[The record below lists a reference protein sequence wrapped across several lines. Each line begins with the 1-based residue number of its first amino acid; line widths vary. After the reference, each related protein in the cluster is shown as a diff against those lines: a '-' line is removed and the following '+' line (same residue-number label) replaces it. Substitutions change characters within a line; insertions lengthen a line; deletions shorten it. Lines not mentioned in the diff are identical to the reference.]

1 MFYGDVYRYGGV
13 PLDKTITFSR
23 TMDYKQLLKRVEIS
37 DSATL
42 LFDQDGFILCVS
54 EVFLKVTGYRWDEIK
69 HKSFADLITTPSL
82 SDLHKDYL
90 NVEGHSKVKWLD
102 AKGASYQS
110 TISIERGM
118 DEDGHFIYILKL
130 VDITSSS
137 HYSLFQRFAHAMIT
151 DINFGVLVIDS
162 QYKLVE
168 ISDKACEVL
177 GVNRQE
183 ALNQPADQVF
193 SWMPE
198 EQRIIQKTLL
208 DGVSLKNHA
217 FSWTNNKQRYELIVD
232 TNVLRDEQSKIVGA
246 YVIFKDVTNTRSL
259 EQQIQ
264 RHDRLA
270 MIGQIAAGTAHEIR
284 NPLTSIKGF
293 LQVLRQTLKERG
305 LTKETDFTEIMLTE
319 IDRINSLVSEFLL
332 LSKPRDI
339 QIQLVDLASVWKE
352 LLPIIETEA
361 TLHNVIIEN
370 DIGHQVPM
378 VIADREL
385 LKQVFLNICKNGIE
399 AMPDGGILR
408 ISCHNIIK
416 QRKISID
423 IHDVGPGIPPYV
435 IDKIFDPFFTTKEN
449 GTGLGLSV
457 CQRIIHDIGGAIR
470 VSTKGF
476 GSTFSIVLPYSE
488 Q

>member
-1 MFYGDVYRYGGV
+1 M
-13 PLDKTITFSR
+13 DKMITFTRS
-23 TMDYKQLLKRVEIS
+23 MDYKQLLESIQNS
-37 DSATL
+37 DSVTL
-42 LFDQDGFILCVS
+42 LLNQDGDILSVS
-54 EVFLKVTGYRWDEIK
+54 EVFLKITGYTWDEVNQKPFTEIILTSSI
-69 HKSFADLITTPSL
+69 HEIYN
-82 SDLHKDYL
+82 DYL
-90 NVEGHSKVKWLD
+90 KSEEHSKIQWRD
-102 AKGASYQS
+102 ATGAIHGSYLHLECG
-110 TISIERGM
+110 TFENG
-118 DEDGHFIYILKL
+118 DFIYILKL
-130 VDITSSS
+130 NGITTALK
-137 HYSLFQRFAHAMIT
+137 YSLIQRFAHTLIT
-151 DINFGVLVIDS
+151 DINFGVLVIDH
-162 QYKLVE
+162 QYHLVE
-168 ISDKACEVL
+168 INNKACEVL
-177 GVNRQE
+177 GVERKR
-183 ALNQPADQVF
+183 AINQPIDQVF

-293 LQVLRQTLKERG
+293 LQVLKQTLKEQG
-305 LTKETDFTEIMLTE
+305 LIKETDFTDIMLTE

-339 QIQLVDLASVWKE
+339 QIQLVSLTSVWKE

-361 TLHNVIIEN
+361 TLHNVVIEYSL
-370 DIGHQVPM
+370 DDQLPLV
-378 VIADREL
+378 VSDREL

-399 AMPDGGILR
+399 AMPDGGTLN
-408 ISCHNIIK
+408 ISSQLLK
-416 QRKISID
+416 EQRTISVD
-423 IHDVGPGIPPYV
+423 IHDAGPGIPSYV

-457 CQRIIHDIGGAIR
+457 CQRIIHDIGGTIR

-476 GSTFSIVLPYSE
+476 GTTFSIVIPYNS
-488 Q
+488 